1 MTKYN
6 LSTEEIT
13 KVIELYSKITSPEK
27 RIYAQGYL
35 NGLGDM
41 NLLFSQQCGENKSK
55 TPDQPDRK
63 VG

>member
-1 MTKYN
+1 MMEYN

-13 KVIELYSKITSPEK
+13 KVIALYSKITSPEK

-41 NLLFSQQCGENKSK
+41 NTLFSQHCENKNK
-55 TPDQPDRK
+55 NQPPDDKRAS
-63 VG
+63 